1 MIKWRKSTAVLLA
14 ASIMIG
20 SSAAVLAE
28 NGKETE
34 QARMEETTGEEAS
47 EEPVKAEELA
57 TEEAS
62 GEKTETEELAEENAP
77 EKNAEMEK
85 PAAEE
90 DTKAESEEIQV
101 IQIELSDEEILVDG
115 EPASEE
121 EGTAVDLAHDIGYYE
136 DRDT

>member
-47 EEPVKAEELA
+47 EEPMEAEELP
-57 TEEAS
+57 EESAS
-62 GEKTETEELAEENAP
+62 
-77 EKNAEMEK
+77 EKNAEEEK
-85 PAAEE
+85 PWR
-90 DTKAESEEIQV
+90 
-101 IQIELSDEEILVDG
+101 L
-115 EPASEE
+115 
-121 EGTAVDLAHDIGYYE
+121 
-136 DRDT
+136 